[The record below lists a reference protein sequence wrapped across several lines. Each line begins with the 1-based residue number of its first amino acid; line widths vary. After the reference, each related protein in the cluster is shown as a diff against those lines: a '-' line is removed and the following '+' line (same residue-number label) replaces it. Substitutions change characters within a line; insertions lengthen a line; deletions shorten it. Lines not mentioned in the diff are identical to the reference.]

1 MQFQGLNVANMLMF
15 KSINVTYHLIS
26 SVTSVSSF
34 THLCDCRV
42 RSLQR

>member
-15 KSINVTYHLIS
+15 KSINVTYLIS